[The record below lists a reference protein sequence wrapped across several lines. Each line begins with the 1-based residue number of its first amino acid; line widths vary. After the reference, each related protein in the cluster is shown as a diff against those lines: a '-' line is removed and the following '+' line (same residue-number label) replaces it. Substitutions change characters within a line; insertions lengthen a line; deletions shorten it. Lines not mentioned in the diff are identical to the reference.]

1 VSNWIGLIEFSA
13 SDLLFVAF
21 AVQQYVSISRDIK
34 RTKAKEK
41 AEAQRDVPPASS

>member
-1 VSNWIGLIEFSA
+1 LIEFSA

-41 AEAQRDVPPASS
+41 AEAEAVKADVPPASP